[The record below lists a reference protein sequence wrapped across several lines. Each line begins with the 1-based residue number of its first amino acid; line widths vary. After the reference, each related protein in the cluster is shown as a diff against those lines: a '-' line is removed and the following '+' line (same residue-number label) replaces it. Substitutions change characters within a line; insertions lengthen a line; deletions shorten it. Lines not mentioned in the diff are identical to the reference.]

1 MLWEQVLGRGK
12 KKHAEKYIGRMI
24 DRGIRLWMG
33 SGKKKNTRGGKGP
46 KE

>member
-12 KKHAEKYIGRMI
+12 KEHAEKYIGRMI

-33 SGKKKNTRGGKGP
+33 SGKKKKYQGRKRT
-46 KE
+46 